1 MNAIVKPA
9 IVKSALV
16 LGIAG
21 ILAIGSM
28 SPSEARNRGLVA
40 AGIGLAAA
48 AVVGAAVANANN
60 GYYGNGY
67 YGSGYGYGYAPDY
80 GYAPAYVEPGYGYA
94 PGYVEA
100 PAYAYAPAY
109 RSAPAYGYTDPG
121 NGYYAPIQGYSYNT
135 NTTSAARER
144 QLLGT
149 DY

>member
-9 IVKSALV
+9 IVKSAMV

-21 ILAIGSM
+21 VLAIGSM
-28 SPSEARNRGLVA
+28 SPSEARNRGWVA

-60 GYYGNGY
+60 GYYG
-67 YGSGYGYGYAPDY
+67 SGYGYGPGYGYAPDY
-80 GYAPAYVEPGYGYA
+80 GYAPAYVAPGYGYA

-100 PAYAYAPAY
+100 PAYAYAPGY
-109 RSAPAYGYTDPG
+109 VRAPAYGYTDPG
-121 NGYYAPIQGYSYNT
+121 NGYYAPIQDYSYNT

-144 QLLGT
+144 QLRGI